1 MTDTFKVQ
9 GTVTPANPSTGDTV
23 TLTISGDDVHTT
35 TVAGTIGPLTLAL
48 KAAGGGTTKIT
59 VAAVPCNVVTTTH
72 ESVVITGV
80 TDPSG
85 RTWAVAADG
94 LTATATV

>member
-1 MTDTFKVQ
+1 MTDTFRVV
-9 GTVTPANPSTGDTV
+9 GAITPANPSTGDTV

-59 VAAVPCNVVTTTH
+59 VAAVPCNVVTSTH

-85 RTWAVAADG
+85 RVWTVSSDG